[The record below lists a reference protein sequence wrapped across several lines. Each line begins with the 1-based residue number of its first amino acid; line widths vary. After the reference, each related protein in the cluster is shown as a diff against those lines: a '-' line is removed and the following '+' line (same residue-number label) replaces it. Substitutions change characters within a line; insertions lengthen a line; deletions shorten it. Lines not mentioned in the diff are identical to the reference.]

1 MSFLACLFSSI
12 LLLEISEKPKEV
24 EFSETLE
31 IVGTVRGNEQV
42 TISSSVTDTV
52 SKIHVSEG
60 TRVKKG
66 DLLIEVTN
74 REQKASLAGA
84 LVKEK
89 EAKIQ
94 FNRALSLVPKGA
106 ATQSDIDTRR
116 RDYEAAKSELDQIQ
130 SQIKDRVIVA
140 PFDGVVGIRYV
151 SEGALIR
158 PGDALMTLVD
168 DSKHKVDFFV
178 PEFYFGELTVGQ
190 SIKVIARNEGSG
202 VVESIDSVINENTR
216 SFLVRGVLDGNNFA
230 PGMFVRVTLT
240 LPPKKALSLPEIAL
254 QQSGARSFIRYIT
267 TENKVGELDV
277 TVLGRKEGKIFL
289 EPSKQLLTDVI
300 TKGAFK
306 YRAGQS
312 L

>member
-1 MSFLACLFSSI
+1 MSFLACLLSSI
-12 LLLEISEKPKEV
+12 FLLEISEKPKEV
-24 EFSETLE
+24 EFSDTLE
-31 IVGTVRGNEQV
+31 VVGTVRGNEQV

-60 TRVKKG
+60 TRVNKG

-74 REQKASLAGA
+74 REQKASLTGA

-94 FNRALSLVPKGA
+94 FNRALSLLPKGA

-168 DSKHKVDFFV
+168 DSKHKVDFYV
-178 PEFYFGELTVGQ
+178 PEFYFGELAVGQ
-190 SIKVIARNEGSG
+190 TLKILARNEGVG
-202 VVESIDSVINENTR
+202 VVESIDSVINESTR
-216 SFLVRGVLDGNNFA
+216 SFLVRGILDGKNFA

-254 QQSGARSFIRYIT
+254 QQSGARAFIRYIT
-267 TENKVGELDV
+267 NENKVGELDV
-277 TVLGRKEGKIFL
+277 TVLGRKEGMIFL
-289 EPSKQLLTDVI
+289 EPSEQLLTNII